1 MTGLNFCGDLFV
13 NLVMVKVVQWGWRLE
28 PVLVLIFQRMCSI
41 IAWQDYSNFYFTA
54 IVKLRLEVFLKKLL
68 LMGNVGNVYG

>member
-1 MTGLNFCGDLFV
+1 MQQAFSKMTGLNFCGDLFV

-54 IVKLRLEVFLKKLL
+54 IVKLRLEVFFKKITTN
-68 LMGNVGNVYG
+68 G